1 MHINRALY
9 IHCILLFKSINKD
22 NDGSITI
29 EELRKYYLPMQEM
42 LGIRSEV
49 AEQEIQGLVKRL
61 DSDNNGSISFEEFK
75 LFCSR
80 L

>member
-1 MHINRALY
+1 MSALSEEQLRKEFRR
-9 IHCILLFKSINKD
+9 IDKD